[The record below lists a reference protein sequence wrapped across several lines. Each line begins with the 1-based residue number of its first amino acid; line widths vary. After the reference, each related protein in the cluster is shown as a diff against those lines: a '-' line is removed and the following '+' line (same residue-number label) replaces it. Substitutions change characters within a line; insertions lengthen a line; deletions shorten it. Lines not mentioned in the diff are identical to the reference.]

1 MIQLILIG
9 LIILFV
15 IVIFFSYRKTT
26 EGFYGFMSDLEQDAN
41 NAISDVG
48 SGMSSLSSDI
58 SSGVSSL
65 SSDISSG
72 VSSLSSDVSSGMSSL
87 SSDVSSGVSTTPQQQ
102 PQQQSE
108 ITISGPGFNAL
119 TLQKKT
125 ELLKNIQK
133 LIKNELISGRQTT
146 NINEKQ
152 EKQEQELKQFEKQLM
167 DKLETDALQQGKE
180 YNSECKKQCEGPC
193 PRNKDGTCPP
203 VPDMSEYIRKD
214 QIPCWNC
221 TLDY

>member
-26 EGFYGFMSDLEQDAN
+26 EGFYGLMSDLEQDAN

-48 SGMSSLSSDI
+48 SGMSSLSSDV
-58 SSGVSSL
+58 SSGM
-65 SSDISSG
+65 
-72 VSSLSSDVSSGMSSL
+72 SSLSSDVSSGMSSL
-87 SSDVSSGVSTTPQQQ
+87 SSDVSSGISTQEPVQQQ
-102 PQQQSE
+102 KQQEQQSE

-152 EKQEQELKQFEKQLM
+152 EEQEKQEQEFKQFEKQLM